1 MRYFL
6 LFFMMAVLASCK
18 QPKEQRMF
26 TYNWDALADQL
37 IKQADLQP
45 GERVLLIAQPGTFDP
60 LIPLLKARLM
70 AAQAEFLGA
79 ISIDSVSQP
88 ADWQTEFT
96 KGAVGKNQ
104 AELTTYFDE
113 VDLGIMLPG
122 AAPDHTPYAA
132 LQDLLRKGK
141 GRTIH
146 FHWSG
151 AYDLSGAPLG
161 ITDSISSYY
170 QRVLFQTDYPL
181 LTRIQSEFEVAAR
194 KDTIHVT
201 TPEGTDIH
209 FFIGD
214 RPVTKQD
221 GDASSAHTA
230 MARNLI
236 DREIE
241 LPAGAIRVAPIE
253 ESVFG
258 EIAFPNA
265 TWNGHIVEGLVITFD
280 AGKIINMTATKG
292 LDAVQAELKNA
303 GEAGNYFREFA
314 MGFNPLLAIP
324 DQDPW
329 IPYYG
334 YGAGIVRLS
343 LGDNSELGGKV
354 TGGYVRWNFFTNAT
368 VMVGQDT
375 WVENGKLIK

>member
-1 MRYFL
+1 MRYL
-6 LFFMMAVLASCK
+6 LLLSMLTVLASCK
-18 QPKEQRMF
+18 QPKELSTF
-26 TYNWDALADQL
+26 TYNWDALADQI

-45 GERVLLIAQPGTFDP
+45 GERILLIAQPGTFDL
-60 LIPLLKARLM
+60 LIPLLKARIM
-70 AAQAEFLGA
+70 AAQSEFLGA
-79 ISIDSVSQP
+79 MSTDSISQP
-88 ADWQTEFT
+88 VDWQTEFT
-96 KGAVGKNQ
+96 KGAIGKNPN
-104 AELTTYFDE
+104 ELSNYFEE

-122 AAPDHTPYAA
+122 AAPIHVPYAA
-132 LQDLLRKGK
+132 LQEVLRRGK

-146 FHWSG
+146 FHWAG
-151 AYDLSGAPLG
+151 AYDLSGTPLEV
-161 ITDSISSYY
+161 TDSISSYY
-170 QRVLFQTDYPL
+170 QRVLLQTDYPL

-221 GDASSAHTA
+221 GDASNAHMAT
-230 MARNLI
+230 ARNLV

-265 TWNGHIVEGLVITFD
+265 MWNGQPVEGLIVTFD
-280 AGKIINMTATKG
+280 AGKIINMTASKG
-292 LDAVQAELKNA
+292 LEAVQAELKKA

-314 MGFNPLLAIP
+314 MGFNPLLSIP
-324 DQDPW
+324 NQDPW

-368 VMVGQDT
+368 VVIGEDT